1 MEHNIEYRGD
11 YFYIELIGEPDSL
24 GMSLYIKELV
34 EHPNW
39 VKNGKT
45 LTDYTRCDIDLLKDE
60 NRLKVFAS
68 ILKSYK
74 DQLGY
79 VSDATVMNSDS
90 IDKFVTIFHNMLIV
104 SRLKLNLKI
113 FTNINDAIKWLNE
126 IEDPNITVE
135 EN

>member
-45 LTDYTRCDIDLLKDE
+45 LTDYTKCDINLLKDI